1 VTMQIN
7 AGDKI
12 GGLPI
17 LEVRDL
23 LRRFPLGFHSM
34 TLERAGYSGYRA
46 KKLIRALLIVGYLE
60 ASADGHL
67 RLTPAGKTFSG
78 GSAAKRVRW
87 ETADAALKE
96 FMERVERANRNQ
108 GFLMTITAAV
118 VFGSYLRGGE
128 RIGDLDLAIE
138 LEPKKT
144 PKDSIALH
152 KMYADHFE
160 KSGRAYRYVG
170 CEYDWAQREVLL
182 FLKNRKRT
190 LSLHTMSDFAAM
202 DKTPDFS
209 YKILLGDPERISA
222 KLRPHDDNDRPT
234 P

>member
-7 AGDKI
+7 AGDRI

-46 KKLIRALLIVGYLE
+46 KKLILALLIVGYLE

-67 RLTPAGKTFSG
+67 RLTPAGKTFCR

-87 ETADAALKE
+87 ETADTALKE
-96 FMERVERANRNQ
+96 FVERVQRANRNQ

-138 LEPKKT
+138 LEPKKK

-152 KMYADHFE
+152 RMYADHFE

-190 LSLHTMSDFAAM
+190 LSLHTMSDFVALE
-202 DKTPDFS
+202 KTPGFS

-222 KLRPHDDNDRPT
+222 KLRPHDDNARPT